1 MKASSTIGDTNICQ
15 YMMIIDYMWWHFH
28 LGAEAKFIVRAKR
41 FHALHTIPIRLG
53 KALKRI
59 GWLFQHRH
67 LFISLKVKMYLG
79 AQRPNSLSERWQN
92 SEGIPRIQ
100 CPRLFAFQPNITW
113 NVNKGVYLGFD
124 LQYWHLLFTQYS

>member
-41 FHALHTIPIRLG
+41 FHALHTIPIRSG
-53 KALKRI
+53 KGLKKLAAYFNI
-59 GWLFQHRH
+59 D
-67 LFISLKVKMYLG
+67 IYSLNLKMYLG